1 MMLLNND
8 HGHPLPDVPV
18 FYSVLSKNKQELR
31 AAARANRMM
40 KRFHL
45 TIPYI
50 IACLMAYYGFFRYY
64 PQLKT
69 SFLGICILCYAAA
82 YFIRWCLEPQY
93 ALFLLRRRTYYLSE
107 SDAYLFFTLYGLED
121 EDGNLTQARDL
132 AVLSWI
138 QRCKKQI
145 PDDSPVLRIIQN
157 RTFKDPEEEKYIP
170 ISLYELILRQLA
182 FQNPDIL
189 DGLNH
194 YSRQCDK

>member
-8 HGHPLPDVPV
+8 HGHPLPDAPV

-69 SFLGICILCYAAA
+69 SFLGICILYYAAA
-82 YFIRWCLEPQY
+82 YFIRWYLEPQY
-93 ALFLLRRRTYYLSE
+93 ALFLLRHRPYYLAE
-107 SDAYLFFTLYGLED
+107 SDTF
-121 EDGNLTQARDL
+121 
-132 AVLSWI
+132 VLSKTELLKI
-138 QRCKKQI
+138 QRKKNI
-145 PDDSPVLRIIQN
+145 FRSVYMNSFSGSLPFKIRI
-157 RTFKDPEEEKYIP
+157 F
-170 ISLYELILRQLA
+170 
-182 FQNPDIL
+182 
-189 DGLNH
+189 
-194 YSRQCDK
+194 

>member
-31 AAARANRMM
+31 QQPGRTVWWNASTWQSPISSGL
-40 KRFHL
+40 FHSL
-45 TIPYI
+45 LWIFSLLS
-50 IACLMAYYGFFRYY
+50 AV
-64 PQLKT
+64 KT

-189 DGLNH
+189 NGLKYYN
-194 YSRQCDK
+194 RQCDK

>member
-69 SFLGICILCYAAA
+69 SFLGICILYYAAA
-82 YFIRWCLEPQY
+82 YFIRWYLEPQY
-93 ALFLLRRRTYYLSE
+93 ALFLLRHRPYYLAE
-107 SDAYLFFTLYGLED
+107 SDTFLFFTLYGLED
-121 EDGNLTQARDL
+121 EDGKLTQARDL

-138 QRCKKQI
+138 QQI
-145 PDDSPVLRIIQN
+145 PDNSPVLRIIQN

-182 FQNPDIL
+182 FQNSDIL
-189 DGLNH
+189 NGLN
-194 YSRQCDK
+194 YYNRQCDK

>member
-8 HGHPLPDVPV
+8 HGHPLPDAPV

-69 SFLGICILCYAAA
+69 SFLGICILYYAAA
-82 YFIRWCLEPQY
+82 YFIRWYLEPQY
-93 ALFLLRRRTYYLSE
+93 ALFLLRHRPYYLAE
-107 SDAYLFFTLYGLED
+107 SDTFLFFTLYGLED
-121 EDGNLTQARDL
+121 EDGKLTQARDL

-145 PDDSPVLRIIQN
+145 PDNSPVLRIIQN
-157 RTFKDPEEEKYIP
+157 
-170 ISLYELILRQLA
+170 
-182 FQNPDIL
+182 
-189 DGLNH
+189 
-194 YSRQCDK
+194 

>member
-8 HGHPLPDVPV
+8 HGHPLPDAPV

-69 SFLGICILCYAAA
+69 SFLGICILYYAAA
-82 YFIRWCLEPQY
+82 YFIRWYLEPQY
-93 ALFLLRRRTYYLSE
+93 ALFLLRHRPYYLAE
-107 SDAYLFFTLYGLED
+107 SDTFLFFTLYGLED
-121 EDGNLTQARDL
+121 E
-132 AVLSWI
+132 
-138 QRCKKQI
+138 
-145 PDDSPVLRIIQN
+145 DSPVLRIIQN
-157 RTFKDPEEEKYIP
+157 RTFKDLEEEKYIP

>member
-1 MMLLNND
+1 MLLNND
-8 HGHPLPDVPV
+8 HGHPLPDAPV

-69 SFLGICILCYAAA
+69 SFLGICILYYAAA
-82 YFIRWCLEPQY
+82 YFIRWYLEPQY
-93 ALFLLRRRTYYLSE
+93 TLFLLRHRPYYLAE
-107 SDAYLFFTLYGLED
+107 SDTFLFFTLYGLED
-121 EDGNLTQARDL
+121 EDGKLTQARDL

-145 PDDSPVLRIIQN
+145 PDNSPVLRIIQN

-189 DGLNH
+189 MD
-194 YSRQCDK
+194 

>member
-50 IACLMAYYGFFRYY
+50 VACFIAYYGFFRYY

-182 FQNPDIL
+182 FQNPDI
-189 DGLNH
+189 
-194 YSRQCDK
+194 

>member
-1 MMLLNND
+1 MDFSLLSA
-8 HGHPLPDVPV
+8 V
-18 FYSVLSKNKQELR
+18 
-31 AAARANRMM
+31 
-40 KRFHL
+40 
-45 TIPYI
+45 
-50 IACLMAYYGFFRYY
+50 
-64 PQLKT
+64 KT

-189 DGLNH
+189 NGLKYYN
-194 YSRQCDK
+194 RQCDK

>member
-1 MMLLNND
+1 MITVILSRMSQCFTVFFPKQTGAAGSSQGEPYDETLPPDNPLYRRLFHSLLW
-8 HGHPLPDVPV
+8 
-18 FYSVLSKNKQELR
+18 
-31 AAARANRMM
+31 
-40 KRFHL
+40 
-45 TIPYI
+45 I
-50 IACLMAYYGFFRYY
+50 FRYY

-189 DGLNH
+189 NGLKYYN
-194 YSRQCDK
+194 RQCDK

>member
-1 MMLLNND
+1 MLLNND
-8 HGHPLPDVPV
+8 HGHPLPDAPV

-69 SFLGICILCYAAA
+69 SFLGICILYYAAA
-82 YFIRWCLEPQY
+82 YFIRWYLEPQY
-93 ALFLLRRRTYYLSE
+93 ALFLLRHRPYYLAE
-107 SDAYLFFTLYGLED
+107 SDTFLFFTLYGLED
-121 EDGNLTQARDL
+121 EDGKLTQARDL

-138 QRCKKQI
+138 QRCKKQTQMTAL
-145 PDDSPVLRIIQN
+145 SCVLSKTELLKIQRKKNIFRSVYMNSFSGSLPFKIRI
-157 RTFKDPEEEKYIP
+157 F
-170 ISLYELILRQLA
+170 
-182 FQNPDIL
+182 
-189 DGLNH
+189 
-194 YSRQCDK
+194 